1 MIDQTDIDSI
11 NKKYFEIIEK
21 KDYTVVIRSR
31 NTGHYWCL
39 VEQEYN
45 SHRFFQISHR
55 HHSSGPFHLQK
66 SRSSIEQCCEYIQS
80 HDLYH
85 MERERKKNERR
96 MRRRVEKAIPR

>member
-1 MIDQTDIDSI
+1 MIDRIDIEAID
-11 NKKYFEIIEK
+11 KEYFEITGK
-21 KDYTVVIRSR
+21 KDYTLVLRSKG
-31 NTGHYWCL
+31 TGHYWCL
-39 VEQEYN
+39 LEQVYN
-45 SHRFFQISHR
+45 GHRFFRISHR
-55 HHSSGPFHLQK
+55 HHASDPFHLQK